1 MNAAGHQGLA
11 RFAHWVDQL
20 NEGVGRAV
28 SWLTVGMVVVTF
40 TVVVLRYLFN
50 MGWIAMQESVIY
62 MHAAVF
68 MLGAAY
74 TLKNAGHVR
83 VDLLYR
89 SRNRRVQAWIDLW
102 GSLLLLLP
110 VCLFIGWISWEYIAA
125 SWAVKETSQEAG
137 GLPAVFLLKTIIP
150 IMAALMVLQGISQF
164 LTNLLFLL
172 REKSDVADEGC
183 E

>member
-1 MNAAGHQGLA
+1 MNATDHRGLA
-11 RFAHWVDQL
+11 RLSHWVDQL

-28 SWLTVGMVVVTF
+28 SWLTLGMVLVTF

-83 VDLLYR
+83 VDLIYR
-89 SRNRRVQAWIDLW
+89 SRSKRTQAWIDLW

-110 VCLFIGWISWEYIAA
+110 VCLFIAWISWEYIAA
-125 SWAVKETSQEAG
+125 SWSVKETSQEAG
-137 GLPAVFLLKTIIP
+137 GIPAVFLLKTIIP
-150 IMAALMVLQGISQF
+150 VMASLMVLQGLSQF
-164 LTNLLFLL
+164 LTNLLYLL
-172 REKSDVADEGC
+172 SGEPETLDQKGT
-183 E
+183 